1 MVKIVENM
9 KKNFLD
15 LVESVKSCGSSS
27 AKAKENGGEPN
38 LEAEDLSSPPL
49 SSPPKPVL
57 SIPASRNRFRVHYKN
72 GGCLSAGEDL
82 PLDYESWLPKRD
94 PKNRRRAGILLHPT
108 SFPGPY
114 GVGDL
119 GPQAFQFLDWLHDA
133 GCSLWQV
140 LPLVPPGRRAG
151 EEGSP
156 YSGQDANCGNTLLI
170 SLEELVK
177 DGLLSKEELPKP
189 LDMDRVNFAAIADVK
204 DPLVAEAAKRLVM
217 SEGELKDQL
226 QEFLKDPNVAGWLE
240 DAAYFAA
247 IDDTLNT
254 FSWYEWPESLKNRHL
269 AALEEI
275 YQSKKEFIDIF
286 IAQQFLFQRQWQKVR
301 DYART
306 KGISIMGDMPIYVG
320 YHSAD
325 VWANK
330 KHFLLNRSG
339 FPLLV
344 SGVPPD
350 AFSETG
356 QLWNSPLYDWK
367 AMEKEG
373 FSWWIRR
380 LRRAQN
386 LFDEFRID
394 HFRGFAG
401 FWAVPSEAKVATV
414 GRWKVGPGKSL
425 FDAIFRAVGEI
436 NIIAEDLGV
445 ITEDVVQL
453 RRSTG
458 APGMAVLQFG
468 FGSDAENPHL
478 PHNHE
483 KNQVVYTGT
492 HDNDTVFYL
501 CFNIP
506 CWLFFFCGGRVVKY
520 LGYIVEEDISWGLIQ
535 AALSSVAQTTII
547 PMQDILG
554 LGSSARMNVPATQ
567 YGNWSWRIPKSKT
580 FDSLTS
586 EAKKLREMLLM
597 YGRL

>member
-1 MVKIVENM
+1 MAISTSLSL
-9 KKNFLD
+9 F
-15 LVESVKSCGSSS
+15 SASPSSS
-27 AKAKENGGEPN
+27 
-38 LEAEDLSSPPL
+38 
-49 SSPPKPVL
+49 PKPILAGPVKP
-57 SIPASRNRFRVHYKN
+57 SSVTVRFKN
-72 GGCLSAGEDL
+72 GGGLSAGDDL
-82 PLDYESWLPKRD
+82 PMDYETWLPKRD
-94 PKNRRRAGILLHPT
+94 VKDRRRAGILLHPT
-108 SFPGPY
+108 SLPGPF
-114 GVGDL
+114 GIGDL
-119 GPQAFQFLDWLHDA
+119 GPQAFQFVDWLHDA

-140 LPLVPPGRRAG
+140 LPLVPPGRRAD

-189 LDMDRVNFAAIADVK
+189 LDMDRVNFTAVADIK
-204 DPLVAEAAKRLVM
+204 DPLVAEAARRLILC
-217 SEGELKDQL
+217 EGELKDQL
-226 QEFLKDPNVAGWLE
+226 LEFRKDPNIAGWLE

-254 FSWYEWPESLKNRHL
+254 FSWYDWPDPLKNRHL

-286 IAQQFLFQRQWQKVR
+286 IAQQFLFQRQWQKVH
-301 DYART
+301 DYARM
-306 KGISIMGDMPIYVG
+306 KGINIMGDMPIYVG

-330 KHFLLNRSG
+330 KQFLLNSSS

-367 AMEKEG
+367 AMERDG

-380 LRRAQN
+380 IRRAQN
-386 LFDEFRID
+386 LFDDFRID

-401 FWAVPSEAKVATV
+401 FWAVPSEAKVAMV

-425 FDAIFRAVGEI
+425 FDAIFRAVGDI

-453 RRSTG
+453 RRSIG

-483 KNQVVYTGT
+483 QNQVVYTGT
-492 HDNDTVFYL
+492 HDNDTIRGWWDIL
-501 CFNIP
+501 PQEEKSN
-506 CWLFFFCGGRVVKY
+506 VVKY
-520 LGYIVEEDISWGLIQ
+520 LGNIVEEDISWGLIQ
-535 AALSSVAQTTII
+535 AALSSVAKTAII
-547 PMQDILG
+547 PMQDVLG
-554 LGSSARMNVPATQ
+554 LGSSARMNIPATQ
-567 YGNWSWRIPKSKT
+567 YGNWSWRVPKSKP
-580 FDSLTS
+580 FDSLMS
-586 EAKKLREMLLM
+586 EAKRLREMLIM

>member
-1 MVKIVENM
+1 MAI
-9 KKNFLD
+9 
-15 LVESVKSCGSSS
+15 
-27 AKAKENGGEPN
+27 
-38 LEAEDLSSPPL
+38 LSSL
-49 SSPPKPVL
+49 ALLPVSL
-57 SIPASRNRFRVHYKN
+57 SIHSKPLPPTPNRIRAQFQN
-72 GGCLSAGEDL
+72 GVCLSPGEDL
-82 PLDYESWLPKRD
+82 PSDYESWMPKRD
-94 PKNRRRAGILLHPT
+94 AKSRRRAGILLHPT
-108 SFPGPY
+108 SFPGPF
-114 GVGDL
+114 GIGDL

-133 GCSLWQV
+133 GCSVWQV
-140 LPLVPPGRRAG
+140 LPLVPPGRRAN

-177 DGLLSKEELPKP
+177 DGLLSKEDLPKP
-189 LDMDRVNFAAIADVK
+189 LDMDLVNYTAVADVK
-204 DPLVAEAAKRLVM
+204 DPLVAEAAKRLIS
-217 SEGELKDQL
+217 SEGELKNQL
-226 QEFLKDPNVAGWLE
+226 NGFRKDPSIAGWLE

-247 IDDTLNT
+247 VDDAMDTS
-254 FSWYEWPESLKNRHL
+254 SWYEWPEPLKHCHV

-301 DYART
+301 DYAQT

-367 AMEKEG
+367 AMERDG
-373 FSWWIRR
+373 FSWWTRR

-394 HFRGFAG
+394 HFRGFSG

-425 FDAIFRAVGEI
+425 FDAIFRDVGEI

-445 ITEDVVQL
+445 ITEDVVGL
-453 RRSTG
+453 RRSIG

-483 KNQVVYTGT
+483 ENQVVYTGT
-492 HDNDTVFYL
+492 HDNDTIRGWWDVL
-501 CFNIP
+501 PEEEKSN
-506 CWLFFFCGGRVVKY
+506 VVKY
-520 LGYIVEEDISWGLIQ
+520 LGNIVEDDVSWGLIK

-547 PMQDILG
+547 PMQDILK
-554 LGSSARMNVPATQ
+554 LGSSARMNTPATQ
-567 YGNWSWRIPKSKT
+567 SGNWSWRVPQST
-580 FDSLTS
+580 SFHSMTS
-586 EAKKLREMLLM
+586 EAQRLRDMLLL
-597 YGRL
+597 YGRM